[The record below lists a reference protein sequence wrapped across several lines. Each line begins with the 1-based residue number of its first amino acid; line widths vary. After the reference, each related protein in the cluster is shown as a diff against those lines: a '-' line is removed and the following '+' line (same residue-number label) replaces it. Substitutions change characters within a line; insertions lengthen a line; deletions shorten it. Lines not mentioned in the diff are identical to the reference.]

1 MTRQL
6 VEIGSLGKV
15 VTGDT
20 PPKKNPEYYGSAYP
34 FIKPTDMQVGQRY
47 TYVYDECYSEVA
59 YEKYRKKLIPE
70 GATAVVTIGSIG
82 QKLTLTHTACFV
94 NQAVNAVIP
103 NNEEFNSLYVYY
115 LLKHN
120 LNLVKNADTGA
131 SSGRENVSK
140 SNFSK
145 LQVLATL
152 DTKEQERIA
161 QILDGYDS
169 LIENNQRRIA
179 LLEESARLLYR
190 EWFVNLRFR
199 GFESAPLTL
208 GVPEGWSKTPIVE
221 QTTFLNRGIT
231 PAYNDS
237 APGLVIN
244 QKCIRE
250 GRLSMLPA
258 RRQSKD
264 VKPERLIQTGD
275 VLINS
280 TGAGT
285 LGRVAQVRSPV
296 ENCTVDTH
304 VTIARPMSK
313 EWATYFGQA
322 LLSLEPTFSAMGKGA
337 TNQLELNR
345 ADIGAIEIW
354 RPPVAVALNFHELV
368 SPMLE
373 HAENL
378 LSTNQKLVEARDALL
393 PKLMSGEIQV

>member
-1 MTRQL
+1 MKWEQRAL
-6 VEIGSLGKV
+6 ADCASFFSGG
-15 VTGDT
+15 T
-20 PPKKNPEYYGSAYP
+20 PNKGRPEYWGGAIPWVSSGEMTSQ
-34 FIKPTDMQVGQRY
+34 FIKDTTLQITEEGLSAGSRLMPEGTIFAVVRGMSLATEFRVSYATAPMAFNQDLKAL
-47 TYVYDECYSEVA
+47 VA
-59 YEKYRKKLIPE
+59 KEGIDPYFLFSALRSQATSIRDLATEAAHGTKKLEMERLQSFQI
-70 GATAVVTIGSIG
+70 
-82 QKLTLTHTACFV
+82 
-94 NQAVNAVIP
+94 
-103 NNEEFNSLYVYY
+103 
-115 LLKHN
+115 LLP
-120 LNLVKNADTGA
+120 D
-131 SSGRENVSK
+131 
-140 SNFSK
+140 
-145 LQVLATL
+145 L
-152 DTKEQERIA
+152 DT
-161 QILDGYDS
+161 QIQVAKAIRNYDD
-169 LIENNQRRIA
+169 LIENNRRRIA

-190 EWFVNLRFR
+190 EWFVNLRFS
-199 GFESAPLTL
+199 GFESVPLTH
-208 GVPEGWSKTPIVE
+208 GVPEGWSKAPIAE

-244 QKCIRE
+244 QKCIRD

-258 RRQSKD
+258 RRQSKE

-296 ENCTVDTH
+296 ENSTVDTH
-304 VTIARPMSK
+304 VTIARPIGK

-322 LLSLEPTFSAMGKGA
+322 LLSLEQTFSAMGKGA

-354 RPPVAVALNFHELV
+354 RPPVAVALDFHELV
-368 SPMLE
+368 WPMLE

-378 LSTNQKLVEARDALL
+378 VSTNQKLVEARDALL